1 MWPAARRRRR
11 LRGDA
16 ELTQAAAAPSFRRFL
31 RRGPLAQRGRASY
44 LRPMRSCGAQ
54 RAAREGDARP
64 MMFAEFAALSW
75 LGAPVWMWTC
85 FVGLVLA
92 LLAFDLG
99 VLNRTPGAIGVGA
112 SLRMSAFYIALG
124 LGFGGFVWHTM
135 GPGHAYDYWTGF
147 LVEKTLSM
155 DNVFV
160 IALVFSFFGIPRQY
174 QHRVLFYGILG
185 VIVLR
190 GVMIG
195 VGAAL
200 VREFEWVLLL
210 FAAFLIVTGVKLLIA
225 GDSEPDFSRN
235 RALMFLRRNLRVTDQ
250 IRDESFF
257 VRLPVPSGA
266 LRTHVTPLFLAL
278 MVIEAADLIFA
289 IDSIPA
295 IFAITTE
302 PFVVYTS
309 NIFAILGLR
318 ALFFALSALTERF
331 HYLKYALALLL
342 VFIGAKVIAA
352 DALGIEKVPPAISLG
367 VAFTTLLIGVLYSLW
382 RTRGAAAPDPVPV
395 PAEPRA

>member
-1 MWPAARRRRR
+1 MLLPEFVA
-11 LRGDA
+11 
-16 ELTQAAAAPSFRRFL
+16 LT
-31 RRGPLAQRGRASY
+31 Y
-44 LRPMRSCGAQ
+44 
-54 RAAREGDARP
+54 
-64 MMFAEFAALSW
+64 
-75 LGAPVWMWTC
+75 LGAPVWMWVC

-99 VLNRTPGAIGVGA
+99 VVNRRNEPIGVGA
-112 SLRMSAFYIALG
+112 SLRMSAFYIGLG
-124 LGFGGFVWHTM
+124 LAFGGFVWRTM
-135 GPGHAYDYWTGF
+135 GPAHAYDYWTGF

-160 IALVFSFFGIPRQY
+160 IALVFTFFGIPRQY
-174 QHRVLFYGILG
+174 QHRVLFYGVLG

-190 GVMIG
+190 GLMIG
-195 VGAAL
+195 LGAAL
-200 VREFEWVLLL
+200 VREFEWILLV
-210 FAAFLIVTGVKLLIA
+210 FAGFLIITGVKLLIA

-235 RALMFLRRNLRVTDQ
+235 RALTFLRRNLRVTDR
-250 IRDESFF
+250 IHGEAFL
-257 VRLPVPSGA
+257 VRLPVAGRG

-278 MVIEAADLIFA
+278 MVVEAADLIFA

-352 DALGIEKVPPAISLG
+352 DLLGIEKAPPAISLG
-367 VAFTTLLIGVLYSLW
+367 VAFATLAAGMLYSLW
-382 RTRGAAAPDPVPV
+382 RTRPSAAPAAVAV
-395 PAEPRA
+395 EAEPRA